1 MRSKLI
7 LFALCAASVPGSAL
21 AQVTSSPLRRDAL
34 QEQAAR
40 AIPFDQLSEGS
51 RTKLWQVVS
60 QPSVFRRM
68 PAKTIE
74 CDPDLYVFLARYPEV
89 VVNIWQLMGVTTV
102 DMKRTGDFAFWATD
116 GSGTTS
122 SVELIYGTREMHVF
136 YAEGV
141 YEGPLFLNKSDGRC
155 VMVLHSSYAPG
166 NANTKV
172 SSQLDL
178 FLSLDHAGAELVAK
192 TLHPLVGRTADN
204 NFVESVKFFGKVSE
218 AAQTNG
224 DNLHRLASRLE
235 RVEPVVRDEFI
246 RLTSAISSRYSQPQ
260 TWTGDNRRDIES
272 TQAGLQRG
280 PALDS
285 SGGAISRTQLRR

>member
-141 YEGPLFLNKSDGRC
+141 YEGPLFRNKIDGQQRCRIGQVLRQSIRSGPDKRRQPAPVGQPIGTRRTGSPRRIHPVDVGHLQPLQPASDLDGRQSPRHR
-155 VMVLHSSYAPG
+155 VHSSGSATRPRPGQFRRRDLANATAP
-166 NANTKV
+166 
-172 SSQLDL
+172 
-178 FLSLDHAGAELVAK
+178 VAK
-192 TLHPLVGRTADN
+192 
-204 NFVESVKFFGKVSE
+204 
-218 AAQTNG
+218 
-224 DNLHRLASRLE
+224 
-235 RVEPVVRDEFI
+235 I
-246 RLTSAISSRYSQPQ
+246 C
-260 TWTGDNRRDIES
+260 
-272 TQAGLQRG
+272 
-280 PALDS
+280 S
-285 SGGAISRTQLRR
+285 SGFRRSRAWRFRPG